1 MEEKVGNETGLVDW
15 SSILWE
21 ELCQT
26 STVIRV
32 LHKQCYQQLVHLH
45 APAKFQFSSMSV
57 QNLIIYAV
65 SYREL
70 CHVCNNKSPQA

>member
-21 ELCQT
+21 GLCQT

-32 LHKQCYQQLVHLH
+32 LHKQCYQQLVGTITTLRLYTSTHQRSCSFH
-45 APAKFQFSSMSV
+45 PCQFRILEYM
-57 QNLIIYAV
+57 Q
-65 SYREL
+65 
-70 CHVCNNKSPQA
+70 